1 MFTTIN
7 LIDITVTHPPWLS
20 EIFVWLLNFRKRL
33 VIFTVLL
40 WQYLPATYFSLTP
53 IMKLCQCLLLLMSFL
68 SVVESLR
75 VVPSSPKNLLQSQR
89 ARTNGGKLNQPSDSL
104 PRTSHNQI
112 LQTQTRSQQRFYSDL
127 SNGELIGEDAATFD
141 LSQQSLKSWGTF
153 LVAVGGI
160 LSFLFYMWIYDQGP
174 MLGDQFKIVMESLAG
189 GDTTL
194 TITYMLA
201 FFAVAHSGMAS
212 LRPAAEKII
221 GKNISKLKTF
231 NPVERL
237 QNVFFLH

>member
-1 MFTTIN
+1 MKFCGGLFL
-7 LIDITVTHPPWLS
+7 LI
-20 EIFVWLLNFRKRL
+20 
-33 VIFTVLL
+33 
-40 WQYLPATYFSLTP
+40 
-53 IMKLCQCLLLLMSFL
+53 SFL
-68 SVVESLR
+68 SVTESLR
-75 VVPSSPKNLLQSQR
+75 VLPTSPRDLVRSQR
-89 ARTNGGKLNQPSDSL
+89 AGSIDSKLNQPLDL
-104 PRTSHNQI
+104 QLRKGPNQI
-112 LQTQTRSQQRFYSDL
+112 IQSQTRSQQRIYSDL

-174 MLGDQFKIVMESLAG
+174 MLGNQFKDVMESLAG

-221 GKNISKLKTF
+221 GKEISELKTK
-231 NPVERL
+231 
-237 QNVFFLH
+237 